1 MPSKRPVLRQQ
12 RRKAVAR
19 AARARIVAAELL
31 DQLGAGTD
39 DAVAAL
45 DAGLAGEPWRR
56 LLIGSKGRPGVVIA
70 VHDRLLPR
78 GSGPWSRSQGG
89 AAAASHF
96 QPTPRAF
103 RSSTAD
109 ATARS
114 IPG

>member
-45 DAGLAGEPWRR
+45 DAGLAGGT
-56 LLIGSKGRPGVVIA
+56 L
-70 VHDRLLPR
+70 
-78 GSGPWSRSQGG
+78 SGACSSAQKDAP
-89 AAAASHF
+89 AS
-96 QPTPRAF
+96 
-103 RSSTAD
+103 
-109 ATARS
+109 
-114 IPG
+114 